1 MLHGIRP
8 AVAHQIHLLFL
19 PFTVILFI
27 TCGSNVGAT
36 ACFDRGA
43 QNRTRFHQPQSRPR
57 ARAPPYF
64 QEVNQIARNF
74 LRVLLC

>member
-8 AVAHQIHLLFL
+8 AVAHQIHLLFY

-36 ACFDRGA
+36 TWFDRGA
-43 QNRTRFHQPQSRPR
+43 ETCSQPQSRPR
-57 ARAPPYF
+57 APRYF

-74 LRVLLC
+74 LGVLLC